1 MFDCHVILCDSPVTR
16 ARAAHLESLGVTVE
30 WFQVT
35 VPARTRFTVTER
47 VGRTLKRLVRRE
59 QANPRQR
66 PWLDEI
72 VERRRPN
79 LVWFN
84 FAGMGMPP
92 FLEEV
97 TATCRANAIPYWLVF
112 QHAHEHF
119 FLVNDEQTDRFATMV
134 EGARRVLCVSRRNQA
149 ALERAM
155 GRRLKNIW
163 RAVNAVT
170 GEFLEDA
177 AAVSKM
183 HPIRV
188 EGTARLLN
196 LARFDPTFKGQHV
209 LLEALSDPRW
219 ENRDWRLT
227 LQGWGDFTSLLH
239 RLINFYGL
247 PTDRVQLC
255 KYTSNVLPIIVG
267 SDLLV
272 MPSLSEGTPF
282 AMVEA
287 MACGRPAVGTPVG
300 GIPELIIEGETGWL
314 ARSTE
319 VGDVADALERAWAAR
334 PQWPIYGA
342 QAQASTAANYD
353 QNRTVLD
360 LIEALQQDIHNAH
373 D

>member
-1 MFDCHVILCDSPVTR
+1 
-16 ARAAHLESLGVTVE
+16 
-30 WFQVT
+30 
-35 VPARTRFTVTER
+35 
-47 VGRTLKRLVRRE
+47 
-59 QANPRQR
+59 
-66 PWLDEI
+66 
-72 VERRRPN
+72 
-79 LVWFN
+79 
-84 FAGMGMPP
+84 
-92 FLEEV
+92 
-97 TATCRANAIPYWLVF
+97 
-112 QHAHEHF
+112 
-119 FLVNDEQTDRFATMV
+119 
-134 EGARRVLCVSRRNQA
+134 
-149 ALERAM
+149 
-155 GRRLKNIW
+155 
-163 RAVNAVT
+163 
-170 GEFLEDA
+170 
-177 AAVSKM
+177 
-183 HPIRV
+183 
-188 EGTARLLN
+188 
-196 LARFDPTFKGQHV
+196 
-209 LLEALSDPRW
+209 
-219 ENRDWRLT
+219 
-227 LQGWGDFTSLLH
+227 LLH

-287 MACGRPAVGTPVG
+287 MSCGRPAVGTPVG